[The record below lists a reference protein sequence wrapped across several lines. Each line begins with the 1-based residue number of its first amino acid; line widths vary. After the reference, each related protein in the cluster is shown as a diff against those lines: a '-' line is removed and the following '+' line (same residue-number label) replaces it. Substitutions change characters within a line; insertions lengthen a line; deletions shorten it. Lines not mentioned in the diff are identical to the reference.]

1 MEVGNVIT
9 NKVAFIYLETS
20 SNKEKSNPDRPNINS
35 LFNNNKITVF
45 AKANNSHIKDGSSME
60 ERINHYNNQL
70 KKIRNFKSEI
80 YCAKEIRSNLS
91 IIRQRLKLSNN

>member
-1 MEVGNVIT
+1 MEAGNVIT
-9 NKVAFIYLETS
+9 NKVAFICLETF
-20 SNKEKSNPDRPNINS
+20 SNKEKNNPDRPNINS
-35 LFNNNKITVF
+35 LFNNNKIIAF
-45 AKANNSHIKDGSSME
+45 GNANYSHIKDSSSME

-80 YCAKEIRSNLS
+80 FYAKEIRSNLS